1 MAKLY
6 VLAGPDNG
14 RSYDIGDTPVSIGRS
29 PQNDIQ
35 IRDWTISRHH
45 LEIIPRKG
53 KYFIKDLNSKN
64 GTFVNGKR
72 VSPGL
77 EYEISKAASVV
88 IGMSVISL
96 GKSCLELVLPFLE
109 AIGVSERLSMDSG
122 LFRQH
127 GIMTTQKVMELFYK
141 VPEILTKGLDL
152 DLILDQLLHCIFEFL
167 GNVDRAV
174 IILIDPK
181 TKAFLK
187 VKTRMK
193 ESSPNQPSTAY
204 NIDVIDT
211 VISKGQ
217 GLLFPD
223 PDAKDE
229 EQSLEETLR
238 LSNIESVICVP
249 IIIDSQIRGIIYVDS
264 LKEPYG
270 FRKEDLIL
278 FRDLAG
284 LAALSI
290 DNALL
295 HP

>member
-1 MAKLY
+1 MTKLY
-6 VLAGPDNG
+6 VLAGPDKG
-14 RSYDIGDTPVSIGRS
+14 RSYEIGDAPVYIGRS
-29 PQNDIQ
+29 PENDIQ
-35 IRDWTISRHH
+35 ISDSAISRRH
-45 LEIIPRKG
+45 LEITLREG

-72 VSPGL
+72 IRPGL
-77 EYEISKAASVV
+77 DCEISKGASIV
-88 IGMSVISL
+88 IGMSVVSL
-96 GKSCLELVLPFLE
+96 GEQCLEHVLPFLE
-109 AIGVSERLSMDSG
+109 AIGVSERLRMDSG

-127 GIMTTQKVMELFYK
+127 GSMTTQKIMELFHE
-141 VPEILTKGLDL
+141 VPEILTKELDL
-152 DLILDQLLHCIFEFL
+152 DLILDQFLNCIFEFL
-167 GNVDRAV
+167 GSVDRAV

-193 ESSPNQPSTAY
+193 ESSSNQPSTAY
-204 NIDVIDT
+204 NMDVIDT

-229 EQSLEETLR
+229 EQSLKETLR
-238 LSNIESVICVP
+238 LCNIESAIYVP

-270 FRKEDLIL
+270 ITV
-278 FRDLAG
+278 
-284 LAALSI
+284 
-290 DNALL
+290 
-295 HP
+295 HQ